1 MINDRAEITKQAA
14 IKTDHVDI
22 RTHPGPKQTLGG
34 VDVGTLKNKKALLYS
49 IWDGVFASGMAVL
62 VDTFAVAAAVYLNA
76 PAIAI
81 ALLSSIPLLLSSIG
95 QFFLPCVVDPTHGR
109 KKIVISGT
117 TIQSFS
123 LLFLGCSG
131 WLPKSYQWWAFLLF
145 FIIYG
150 FSGNIISSLWIT
162 WMGDLVPQKVR
173 GRYFAWRNKI
183 LSITQLLC
191 ALAAGLIVRKYSTD
205 TASWIVFAFVFF
217 ASCIFRWMS
226 TQFLCLQY
234 DPPAKAKKQIRINFS
249 DLKTIRPFL
258 YFCLGTGLMQGA
270 TALSGPFFN
279 VWYVRDLHFDFLS
292 LSAASAATVL
302 GTILSLRFWG
312 ILCDSIG
319 NRRILLFTG
328 FLICTVPL
336 PYVYFSQPWQICLLN
351 LYSGISWSG
360 YNLSYFNYVLIG
372 SGNTDPEKKVILS
385 IAINGVLIFIFSLL
399 GGFLATRVPVF
410 FQWQL
415 STLFLLSGI
424 LRLATFFL
432 FFTKFP
438 RFEIENNWKLPPLK
452 MLFNLKEGVKSFV
465 NSSTARFIKSE
476 RDTN

>member
-1 MINDRAEITKQAA
+1 M
-14 IKTDHVDI
+14 
-22 RTHPGPKQTLGG
+22 
-34 VDVGTLKNKKALLYS
+34 
-49 IWDGVFASGMAVL
+49 WDGVFASGMVVL
-62 VDTFAVAAAVYLNA
+62 IDTFAVAAAVYLNA

-95 QFFLPCVVDPTHGR
+95 QFFLPCVVDPTKGR

-117 TIQSFS
+117 TIQCFS

-131 WLPKSYQWWAFLLF
+131 WLPKNYQWWAFLFF

-162 WMGDLVPQKVR
+162 WMGDLVPQRVR
-173 GRYFAWRNKI
+173 GRYFAWRNRI

-191 ALAAGLIVRKYSTD
+191 ALAAGLIVRKYSAA
-205 TASWIVFAFVFF
+205 TASWMVFAFVFF
-217 ASCIFRWMS
+217 TSCIFRWMS

-234 DPPAKAKKQIRINFS
+234 DPPAKAKKQIRISFS
-249 DLKTIRPFL
+249 DFKLIKPFL
-258 YFCLGTGLMQGA
+258 FFCCGTGLMQGA

-312 ILCDSIG
+312 ILCDFIG

-336 PYVYFSQPWQICLLN
+336 PYVYLSEPWQICLLN

-372 SGNTDPEKKVILS
+372 SGNSDPEKKVILS
-385 IAINGVLIFIFSLL
+385 IAINGVLVFFFSLL
-399 GGFLATRVPVF
+399 GGFLSTRLPVF
-410 FQWQL
+410 FHWQL
-415 STLFLLSGI
+415 STLFVLSGI
-424 LRLATFFL
+424 LRFAIFFL

-438 RFEIENNWKLPPLK
+438 RFEIENSWALSSLK
-452 MLFNLKEGVKSFV
+452 KLFNPKERTKFLS
-465 NSSTARFIKSE
+465 NNTNTQFIISE
-476 RDTN
+476 RDTD